1 MLRYHSAINRS
12 PAMPR
17 PILLVL
23 ALMLATP
30 AGAADLPARSR
41 IGVIFAEPEV
51 VVRAAPPQDPA
62 LLGFPIFAPQVDIP
76 PLVNGYYGKPNSYY
90 YSSYYGTSPL
100 TIFTRLPYACGFHGY
115 C

>member
-1 MLRYHSAINRS
+1 
-12 PAMPR
+12 MPR
-17 PILLVL
+17 LILIIL
-23 ALMLATP
+23 AIALAVP

-51 VVRAAPPQDPA
+51 EVVVRTRPAPPQDLS
-62 LLGFPIFAPQVDIP
+62 LLGFPIFAPPVAIP

-90 YSSYYGTSPL
+90 YSNYYGTPPL